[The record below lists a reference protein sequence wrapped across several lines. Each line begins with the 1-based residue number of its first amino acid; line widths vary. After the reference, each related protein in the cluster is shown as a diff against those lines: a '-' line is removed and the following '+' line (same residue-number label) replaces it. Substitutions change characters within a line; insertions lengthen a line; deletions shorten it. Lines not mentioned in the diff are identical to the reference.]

1 MKIRPL
7 GAELFHA
14 ERYTDMQLVVI
25 FRDFANAPKK
35 GTPYLTT
42 THVPLCLS
50 NLAQYQQLICLS
62 DSVKRKMETMTCMI
76 RIPSDC
82 NTQGSER

>member
-35 GTPYLTT
+35 GT
-42 THVPLCLS
+42 HVPLCLS
-50 NLAQYQQLICLS
+50 NLAQYQQLIRLS